1 MEILDLKST
10 IIEIKILLERLICR
24 FEVTEE
30 RISEFEDGLIEIVQ
44 SKE

>member
-1 MEILDLKST
+1 MEILDLRST

-30 RISEFEDGLIEIVQ
+30 LVNLKMD
-44 SKE
+44 